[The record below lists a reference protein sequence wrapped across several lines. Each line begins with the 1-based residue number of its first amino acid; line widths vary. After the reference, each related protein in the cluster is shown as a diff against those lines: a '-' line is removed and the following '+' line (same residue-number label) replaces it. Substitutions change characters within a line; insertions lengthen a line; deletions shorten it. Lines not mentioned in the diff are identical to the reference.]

1 MKIAAAVALFAFLVL
16 VPSAPAADRAAPKI
30 TSAVMQDA
38 DHDGRA
44 DGVVVTFSEKIRHAS
59 DTTKPFPL
67 AVAGYTVK
75 SVGAAKGKTV
85 LVKLVEKAAADYAA
99 RPKTSYARTKSK
111 PVSDR
116 AGNQAKK
123 QRFSGTLAHGRD
135 RDGDGHASPA
145 DCAPDN
151 GSVHPGATDLPD
163 LSFADANCDGIDG
176 NEAQSVFVAPSGD
189 DLLSGTKAQ
198 PKRTI
203 DAALATAQAAGR
215 ASVIVQSGSYPV
227 VSART
232 GIGIYGAYNATWNRE
247 AGLAAT
253 TVVTGSPQALLAD
266 GDTGVT
272 LQLMTF
278 AGTLAGANTYGIR
291 AVNGSALTL
300 QSVFVLAAA
309 GASGAPGPVGNPGAT
324 GNSGASGADGGAGGT
339 SALGCLGGTSALAVI
354 GVGAGGTGGDGQTPA
369 GGGTI
374 GLGGSPGASGSC
386 SLTSSSNGGGAPDNA
401 TAGGPGDPGA
411 GGAGGT
417 PDPAALAG
425 AEWIAPRRPERCARQ
440 AGRRRWRGRRRRRDG
455 ERNQLLLRQLCG
467 NPRRARGRRRR
478 GWRRRSAGVRR
489 TGGGGG
495 SFGIYLSNST
505 VTATGG
511 SISAGNGGAGGAG
524 GGGGAGGD
532 GGLGGSGQAG
542 GSRGGCGLGSARF
555 GGAGANG
562 KPGGRGGD
570 GGAGGG
576 GAGGPSIGVF
586 RGGTSAFSSSG
597 GTTITFGAPGQGGT
611 SPAGGAS
618 NGVVGTSGAIV
629 PALPVAF

>member
-16 VPSAPAADRAAPKI
+16 VSSAPAADRAAPKI

-38 DHDGRA
+38 DRDGRA
-44 DGVVVTFSEKIRHAS
+44 DGVLVTFSEKIRHAS
-59 DTTKPFPL
+59 DTKKPFPL

-85 LVKLVEKAAADYAA
+85 LVKLVEKGAADYAA

-116 AGNQAKK
+116 AGNQATN

-135 RDGDGHASPA
+135 RDGDGHASPS

-232 GIGIYGAYNATWNRE
+232 DIGIYGAYNATWNRE
-247 AGLAAT
+247 VGLAAT

-272 LQLMTF
+272 LQLLTF

-374 GLGGSPGASGSC
+374 GLGGSPGSSGSC

-411 GGAGGT
+411 GGAGGM
-417 PDPAALAG
+417 PDLPAVAG
-425 AEWIAPRRPERCARQ
+425 AEWTPRAGQNGALGKPGGGGGAGGGGGGTANGTNFFCDNCAAIPGGRGGGGG
-440 AGRRRWRGRRRRRDG
+440 AGG
-455 ERNQLLLRQLCG
+455 
-467 NPRRARGRRRR
+467 
-478 GWRRRSAGVRR
+478 AGGQPGSGG
-489 TGGGGG
+489 GGGGG

-586 RGGTSAFSSSG
+586 RGGTSTFSSSG
-597 GTTITFGAPGQGGT
+597 GTTITFGTPGQGGT

-618 NGVVGTSGAIV
+618 NGAVGTSGAIV